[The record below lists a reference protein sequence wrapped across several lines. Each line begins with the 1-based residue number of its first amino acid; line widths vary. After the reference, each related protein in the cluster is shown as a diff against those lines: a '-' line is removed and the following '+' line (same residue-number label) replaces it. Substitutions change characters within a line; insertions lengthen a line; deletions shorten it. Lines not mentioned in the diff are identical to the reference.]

1 MVLKNLLNKI
11 RVFKGKVISRIVG
24 NNNTVIQN
32 SVVITSPAFV
42 SMKQFVDRYSTHGA
56 QYISFPRYEEIRTVL
71 LSKDYKIIQFYGL
84 SGLGKSRLIYEIFKG
99 EDNTNNYYYYNAS
112 DEGVVNV
119 LSSFLVEESSDGI
132 IVLDNCEPKI
142 FLKICN
148 LMLSSENSFRVI
160 GIHHDMDIPIRM
172 AGVGEIVLQREDMAE
187 AVDAYIDRQTS
198 PFNDSTGCVSQQI
211 KKISDGFPVVAQKAI
226 YAYKRS
232 GDTTLKNEDT
242 LWNEMCG
249 YQNLSKEKKIALMS
263 LALFDPLGYLE
274 DFSSDYEWVK
284 AAESI
289 TPLYNCTDLA
299 KDDIFD
305 QLIKNFIK
313 RELIENVSCWISVR
327 PLPLAVWLVG
337 NWFKNCSPSRLI
349 KAIEDID
356 AITDKSMS
364 FRLKTA
370 LCKRIQNMQE
380 NESATELFTK
390 LMASDGSFR
399 NEKVVCSDF
408 GSRLFLAISTVN
420 PVAVTECLYAV
431 LSKESSVWLK
441 ENLVGDSRRNLV
453 WCLERLVFPSE
464 TFSKAALLLAK
475 LANSENEN
483 WSNNATGLFSQ
494 LFHVVLPG
502 TTASLKQRL
511 SVIEE
516 LNTWGTEYVPL
527 VLKAIDNAFC
537 YSNFSRS
544 GGTEK
549 FGGKKLRDFEP
560 TGADV
565 MEYWNGCA
573 CISAELTKTYPDEI
587 DHIAEIVTKHTRE
600 IGGRAGC
607 FNLVATMAKQV
618 IEVRGNEWP
627 ELYKELLFV
636 KKRDTKSSSAN
647 NLSGIED
654 ILALLEPK
662 NFYKQL
668 EVAHLQFHAKSYSS
682 FEERI
687 SQSENLF
694 RPYAEKFQSEKLY
707 ADENAVSALID
718 SQTCEIGFIKV
729 LTKVLQR
736 DQVQQLFSTIGKC
749 LEIKDDSYQSGF
761 VNLLFFNTPD
771 TDIQNSFCTLL
782 KTSGKYLM
790 YVNIRSNNENDNLDV
805 LREITDLIKE
815 KQLSVEQYLNNY
827 LHRAPLTSSQQ
838 LYNICQYIRENFK
851 EADNI
856 LLAFIVIQ
864 LHKRLV
870 LAEPMKGLTFELLLN
885 YDPKQGGCVNPG
897 EVTSFVKD
905 VLDGVDERDFAVAYN
920 KKLLKQITD
929 YESYRW
935 NEGIYFSLLPKYADS
950 ILTDILQELSLL
962 NSSFWEYGGRDLGSG
977 DGFGAGPLFQCDMEV
992 IKDQCLREAD
1002 GCLPYRLAYL
1012 APVFGKDA
1020 RFSDFFFWLIEN
1032 FDQFK
1037 YQDKILRC
1045 FDRNLHTFALWG
1057 STIPLYE
1064 KQKQCFSGLLS
1075 NKNQMVKDWAEKNY
1089 TAISTQLRREKN
1101 SESYRKLAY

>member
-1 MVLKNLLNKI
+1 MVLKNLVNKI
-11 RVFKGKVISRIVG
+11 RVFRGKVISRIIG

-32 SVVITSPAFV
+32 SVVITSPSFV
-42 SMKQFVDRYSTHGA
+42 SMKQFVDRYSTHGL
-56 QYISFPRYEEIRTVL
+56 QYIFFPRYDEIRTAL

-84 SGLGKSRLIYEIFKG
+84 SGLGKSRLIYEVFKS
-99 EDNTNNYYYYNAS
+99 EDNTNNYYCSNAS
-112 DEGVVNV
+112 DMRVVNDI
-119 LSSFLVEESSDGI
+119 SSLLYGKSLDGI
-132 IVLDNCEPKI
+132 IVLDNCEPKV
-142 FLKICN
+142 FSKICN
-148 LMLSSENSFRVI
+148 LMLSSENSFKVI
-160 GIHHDMDIPIRM
+160 GIHHDMDAPVRM
-172 AGVGEIVLQREDMAE
+172 AGVSEFVLQRADMAE
-187 AVDAYIDRQTS
+187 AVNAFIDEQTT

-211 KKISDGFPVVAQKAI
+211 KDISDGFPVVAQKAI
-226 YAYKRS
+226 DAYKRS

-242 LWNEMCG
+242 LWSEMCG
-249 YQNLSKEKKIALMS
+249 FQDLSKEMQIALMS

-284 AAESI
+284 ATETI
-289 TPLYNCTDLA
+289 TPLYNCTDPE

-305 QLIKNFIK
+305 QLIKKLIR
-313 RELIENVSCWISVR
+313 RELIENVSCWILVR
-327 PLPLAVWLVG
+327 PLPMAVWLVG
-337 NWFKNCSPSRLI
+337 NWFKSCSPSRLI
-349 KAIEDID
+349 KVFEDID
-356 AITDKSMS
+356 AITDKAMCL
-364 FRLKTA
+364 RMKAA
-370 LCKRIQNMQE
+370 LCKRITNMQE
-380 NESATELFTK
+380 NESAIELFNK
-390 LMASDGSFR
+390 LMGTDGSFHD
-399 NEKVVCSDF
+399 EKVVSSDF

-431 LSKESSVWLK
+431 LSKVPTTWLK
-441 ENLVGDSRRNLV
+441 EKLVADTRRNLV

-464 TFSKAALLLAK
+464 TFSKATLLLAK

-483 WSNNATGLFSQ
+483 WSNNATGMFTQ

-516 LNTWGTEYVPL
+516 LNTWDTEYVPL

-537 YSNFSRS
+537 YSNFTRS
-544 GGTEK
+544 GGAER
-549 FGGKKLRDFEP
+549 FGGKNLRDFEP
-560 TGADV
+560 TGAEII
-565 MEYWNGCA
+565 EYWNGCA
-573 CISAELTKTYPDEI
+573 SILAKLITEYPDEI
-587 DHIAEIVTKHTRE
+587 DNIAEIVTKHAHE
-600 IGGRAGC
+600 IGWRAGC
-607 FNLVATMAKQV
+607 VNLVATMAKRV

-636 KKRDTKSSSAN
+636 KKRNTKSSSTN
-647 NLSGIED
+647 NLSAIEE
-654 ILALLEPK
+654 IMVLLEPK
-662 NFYKQL
+662 DFYKQL

-687 SQSENLF
+687 SQSENFF

-718 SQTCEIGFIKV
+718 SQICEMGFIKV
-729 LTKVLQR
+729 LPKVLQR

-749 LEIKDDSYQSGF
+749 LEIKDASYQSGF

-838 LYNICQYIRENFK
+838 LYNVCQYIRETFK

-856 LLAFIVIQ
+856 LLTFIVMQ
-864 LHKRLV
+864 LRKRLV

-885 YDPKQGGCVNPG
+885 YDPKQGGSVNPC
-897 EVTSFVKD
+897 EVTSFIKD
-905 VLDGVDERDFAVAYN
+905 VLDRTDERDFAVAYN
-920 KKLLKQITD
+920 KKLLKQVTD
-929 YESYRW
+929 YESYRQ

-950 ILTDILQELSLL
+950 ILTDILQELSLS

-992 IKDQCLREAD
+992 IKHNCLQEAD

-1012 APVFGKDA
+1012 APVFGKEA
-1020 RFSDFFFWLIEN
+1020 RFSDFFIWLIDN

-1037 YQDKILRC
+1037 YQDKILKC
-1045 FDRNLHTFALWG
+1045 FDCNLHTFALWG
-1057 STIPLYE
+1057 STIPLFE
-1064 KQKQCFSGLLS
+1064 KQKLCFGGLLS
-1075 NKNQMVKDWAEKNY
+1075 NKNQMVKDWAETNL
-1089 TAISTQLRREKN
+1089 TAITKRLRQEKN
-1101 SESYRKLAY
+1101 SESYRKLAN